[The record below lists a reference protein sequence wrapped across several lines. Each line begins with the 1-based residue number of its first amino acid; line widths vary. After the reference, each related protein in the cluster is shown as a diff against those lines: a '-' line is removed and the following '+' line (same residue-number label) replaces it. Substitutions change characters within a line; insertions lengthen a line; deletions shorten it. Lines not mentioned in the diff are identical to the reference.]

1 LNSNKQRRVENK
13 STLLVYKLSDFYD
26 NIIENLINDEYK
38 LISSTDFKYYMKF
51 SNIIKINFKNNK
63 ITNYNLYSTTRKKYL
78 FLFKI
83 LIKIFNNRER
93 YKDIIYFLKSINHL
107 FDFLHN
113 RKFYC
118 FYQYKLNI
126 SKIENKESVTDFIK
140 IDLKVHNKRLIYSVI
155 FKIFDYLTTYKI
167 MTKDLKQLLP
177 KKFENIENTD
187 QKVEES
193 DNLNI
198 EDLKKIYIKEH
209 LKK

>member
-1 LNSNKQRRVENK
+1 MNSNKQRRVENK